1 MRKSFFTI
9 VVVVAAML
17 VAGCR
22 NDNQGELAARTA
34 KLYYDAL
41 LEGRYEQFV
50 DGTYHK
56 DSLRPQ
62 YRQQLIDNARM
73 FVGQQK
79 DEHRGI
85 REVRVSD
92 FKLDSITTD
101 CNVFLVFAYGDST
114 SEEVLVPMTEKDG
127 VWLMK

>member
-1 MRKSFFTI
+1 MRKSFLVI

-73 FVGQQK
+73 FVGQQQ

>member
-1 MRKSFFTI
+1 MRKSFLVI
-9 VVVVAAML
+9 VVAIAAML

-73 FVGQQK
+73 FVGQQQ

-92 FKLDSITTD
+92 FKFDSITTD

-114 SEEVLVPMTEKDG
+114 SEDVLVPMTEKDG

>member
-1 MRKSFFTI
+1 
-9 VVVVAAML
+9 ML

-73 FVGQQK
+73 FVGQQQ

-85 REVRVSD
+85 REVSVSD
-92 FKLDSITTD
+92 YKLDSITTD

>member
-1 MRKSFFTI
+1 MRKSFLVI
-9 VVVVAAML
+9 VVAIAAML
-17 VAGCR
+17 AAGCR

-62 YRQQLIDNARM
+62 YRQELIDNARM
-73 FVGQQK
+73 FVGQQQ

-92 FKLDSITTD
+92 YKLDSITTD